1 MAASAD
7 LTTCTDIYLYWNQ
20 ILFFNLV
27 NSSTL
32 DLSLHSFKASSFST
46 TFHDFPRAKPKSKD
60 SPGLENEIIKFHF
73 FQCLPGPVQTSG
85 IYFSNKLSLLMF
97 STKFPVLHHT
107 SLSGLWGSMR
117 RYGCPALH
125 STTCESPN
133 HAT

>member
-1 MAASAD
+1 MQYKQKWPQA
-7 LTTCTDIYLYWNQ
+7 Q
-20 ILFFNLV
+20 ILQHALISIYTEIKFYFL
-27 NSSTL
+27 TWL
-32 DLSLHSFKASSFST
+32 ILQL
-46 TFHDFPRAKPKSKD
+46 SKD

-85 IYFSNKLSLLMF
+85 IYFSNKLSLLMY